1 MGGRAALQHA
11 GLLGGGLYFQ
21 ILSLVAVGAECIIVV
36 INVMAILII

>member
-21 ILSLVAVGAECIIVV
+21 ILSVVAIGAKYIVDV
-36 INVMAILII
+36 INFMAILII